1 MSSRNASG
9 FRPGQTLNI
18 NRAPPRPAGTRP
30 SVGGVASGMLGS
42 IAGQDRSGVQLVG
55 RGNEMRAP
63 SFGPRAPGMR
73 PSQW

>member
-9 FRPGQTLNI
+9 FRPGATLNI
-18 NRAPPRPAGTRP
+18 NRAPPRAPGTTP
-30 SVGGVASGMLGS
+30 GLGGVASGMLSS
-42 IAGQDRSGVQLVG
+42 IAGQDRSMLVG
-55 RGNEMRAP
+55 RGHEMRAP